1 MDKAI
6 NYTPEQ
12 EAELVQRYEAG
23 ETAASLAEWLGKS
36 EKSVIAKLSRLNVYK
51 PTKPKG
57 APRATKAQMVS
68 KLEDTLGLECGNLLS
83 IEKADRAALEALLG
97 AVLRVAAT

>member
-1 MDKAI
+1 MDRQI

-12 EAELVQRYEAG
+12 EVELVQRYVEG

-57 APRATKAQMVS
+57 TARATKAQMVS
-68 KLEDTLGLECGNLLS
+68 RLEGVLGLEHGDLS
-83 IEKADRAALEALLG
+83 SVEKADRNALEALLE
-97 AVLRVAAT
+97 AVLKVTSV